1 MSKLLAN
8 QIANYNDNGPVE
20 AKEGLN
26 LPTGKPLQL
35 NGVVGT
41 SGQYLTT
48 DGTSLQWT
56 TLPTIPPA
64 QIQVDWNESTPSETD
79 YIKNK
84 PSLASVATSGNYSDL
99 INKPTIPPAQIQ
111 SDWNVGTPSDVA
123 FIKNKPAFS
132 PVATSGAYTDLTGRP
147 SIPANLG
154 DLGVGSND
162 INFAQYKI
170 FYSNVWNTL
179 TDLQTVSTSTYHG
192 MFAHVHATGSG
203 YFAHNNA
210 WVELIDVNKS
220 ISALSDVY
228 TTGVTDGQVLKW
240 DAGNARWSPADD
252 DNSGG
257 GGGGGG
263 ASVTVADSAP
273 STPSNGDLWWKSDE
287 GRLKVRFE
295 DGTSNQW
302 VDANPPLA
310 QLDLT
315 AFGGHILPA
324 GNDTQD
330 IGSATKKIRDLY
342 LGSNSLHLGSI
353 DISESS
359 GSIVLP
365 AIEMT
370 GHMIPDSNAQYDLG
384 NAEYKIRHLFLSDNT
399 LYYEGDFLKV
409 AQHNSGG
416 SAQTAS
422 YLIPLSKLKDALNA
436 SADFEA
442 FKTAILA
449 ITDA

>member
-20 AKEGLN
+20 VKEGLN

-35 NGVVGT
+35 NGIVGT

-56 TLPTIPPA
+56 TLPTIPNA
-64 QIQVDWNESTPSETD
+64 QVQVDWDEVVSSEVD

-84 PSLASVATSGNYSDL
+84 PALASVAVSGSYTDL
-99 INKPTIPPAQIQ
+99 INKPNIPAGQVQ
-111 SDWNVGTPSDVA
+111 VDWNVGTPSA
-123 FIKNKPAFS
+123 LEYIKNKPAFA
-132 PVATSGAYTDLTGRP
+132 PVATTGAYTDLTGKP
-147 SIPANLG
+147 TIPTTLG
-154 DLGVGSND
+154 DFGIGAQD
-162 INFAQYKI
+162 INFGSYKI
-170 FYSNVWNTL
+170 TYSNVYATL
-179 TDLQTVSTSTYHG
+179 TELQAVSASTYHG